1 MKDKDASSFLSKE
14 TAIEQLYVRETF
26 LWKIRWAV
34 LGWLLF
40 WLFIPKTSGVPLAA
54 GIFLLFMGVIYNAA
68 VTFAVSLRYKTSLS
82 MITFLLDSVFIT
94 LAVYFSGG
102 INSELWPLYFM
113 LVVSASM
120 VLKFASEFMLLAYVS
135 LLFFAAT
142 ASNLSSPFYLSLFM
156 NRVFLLGAATFA
168 VNFIAGTERALRQKT
183 ESIAMEN
190 AGLYERVNSFNEELQ
205 KKIDTET
212 SELKKKYSQL
222 EILYKTHKLISSD
235 IELEKILSF
244 IIKGVQEGLGFDR
257 VGIFEVDA
265 PHNIIKGRMGVDR
278 WGKPENIENQ
288 VYSMDADDN
297 NFAKM
302 AKGTLEYFFTE
313 DADNALPPSQKK
325 YMVPGVGQNMVVQ
338 MKARGKVIGMIAVD
352 NLISKRPITEED
364 RQLLA
369 TFADQAAT
377 AIHNARMYGIER
389 ETAIKLKQLEDIKND
404 FLSKMSHELKTP
416 LASIK
421 ESIKIL
427 LRKIV
432 GEVTPNQEKFL
443 TIAHNNAERLAILIS
458 ELFDAVKM
466 TNKELKLELSSL
478 NISKL
483 IDEVIFDIKPQAEEK
498 NISLNRLFSESL
510 SGLSVHADYN
520 KLFRVLTNLVM
531 NSIKYTGPGGTIIV
545 SAVDN
550 DKEVLFAVED
560 NGIGID
566 PSMVERIFDK
576 FYQIENPQQQYH
588 PGVGLGLSIAK
599 EIVEAH
605 GGRIWAK
612 SEGLGKGTKMVFS
625 IPKG

>member
-1 MKDKDASSFLSKE
+1 MKEKDTSNFLSKE

-26 LWKIRWAV
+26 LWKVRWAV
-34 LGWLLF
+34 LGWLLL
-40 WLFIPKTSGVPLAA
+40 WLFIPKNYGVPVAPGL
-54 GIFLLFMGVIYNAA
+54 FLLCIGIIYNAA

-82 MITFLLDSVFIT
+82 MITFLFDSMFIT
-94 LAVYFSGG
+94 LAVYLSGG

-120 VLKFASEFMLLAYVS
+120 VLSFASEFVLLAYVS

-142 ASNLSSPFYLSLFM
+142 VSNLFSPFYFSLFA
-156 NRVFLLGAATFA
+156 NRVFLLGAVTFA

-205 KKIDTET
+205 KKIETET

-257 VGIFEVDA
+257 VGIFEVDTL
-265 PHNIIKGRMGVDR
+265 HNIIKGRMGVDR

-389 ETAIKLKQLEDIKND
+389 ETSIKLKQLEDIKND

-483 IDEVIFDIKPQAEEK
+483 IDEVIFDIRPQAEEK

-531 NSIKYTGPGGTIIV
+531 NSIKYTDPGGSIIV

-550 DKEVLFAVED
+550 DKEVLFGVED

-566 PSMVERIFDK
+566 PSMAERIFDK
-576 FYQIENPQQQYH
+576 FYQIENPKQQYH